1 MVVGRP
7 RGVVL
12 AAEGDERQSG
22 RSLSA
27 VDGLRVAPPK
37 SPPPG
42 SGFLVTAAE
51 RGAAADG
58 VGRWRRMG
66 EGNPRVSLDKE
77 EA

>member
-1 MVVGRP
+1 VVVVVGRP
-7 RGVVL
+7 RGVASAV
-12 AAEGDERQSG
+12 EGDERQSG

-51 RGAAADG
+51 RGAAAGG
-58 VGRWRRMG
+58 VGWGGCG
-66 EGNPRVSLDKE
+66 EWGWGATRPSLT
-77 EA
+77 